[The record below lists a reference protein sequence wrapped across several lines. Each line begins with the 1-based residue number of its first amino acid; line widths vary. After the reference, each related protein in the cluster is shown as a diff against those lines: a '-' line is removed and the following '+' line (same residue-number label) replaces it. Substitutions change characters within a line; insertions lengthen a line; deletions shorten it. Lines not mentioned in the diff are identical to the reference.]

1 MTARPRPELATEF
14 RGRIFGRHSA
24 ELQELLNTMRAAPM
38 PGKPFLFLSK
48 PGQEWTLSKYADSLP
63 LRPVVEWDHV
73 FSDIES
79 AEWHVFG
86 ERWAAMHGERLE
98 PPTVPSPPAD
108 PAEAAR
114 RAVLERC
121 PSVLAYASARSIR
134 AGESLDFF
142 VSSEGD
148 KDYTAEVVRLL
159 SPDIGPVAPA
169 FRTVPV
175 ASAVNGTHAGRYQR
189 ILIGSYAEVAGPIA
203 LEDGFTL
210 SARVHPTLRGA
221 AVRTIAHVMATSGA
235 HLTITNSD
243 EGLTATWIAPS
254 GSRTVASVRPLV
266 EREWADVAVTVEPA
280 TGTLTLTSTVVDA
293 PALRTH
299 ARQVATATGSSSA
312 PFGPSSLALAA
323 SLSSDGRHDPATC
336 FNGKLEDVR
345 IVRTTH
351 TDLIAHWDF
360 SQGMTTQGIVD
371 VSGRAHHGRLVNLP
385 TRATRGSRW
394 TGDSLAWTVDP
405 SGYAAIHFHE
415 DDLADAAWERSLTFD
430 APSDLPSGIYG
441 LRVAPADGST
451 PEFWV
456 PFVVRPAKGAR
467 TAPAAFILPT
477 TTYCTYANMHLRVN
491 AQFNELNQGRLTVL
505 DSTDFLLMAKPELGK
520 SCYDTHTDG
529 SPVIF
534 ASMNRPVANFR
545 PFGRIYKFCQ
555 DLMFVDWF
563 DATDMDVDI
572 ITDDDIDR
580 EGIDAIRPY
589 RALLTASHPE
599 YMSRKFLD
607 AVDQHLRE
615 GGRLMY
621 LGGNGFYQMAEV
633 PESMPH
639 VVEVRRPGQDNLW
652 RVNHAEALSS
662 TSGLPTGLWRNI
674 GRSEN
679 AMVGVGFLT
688 MGFDEC
694 APYRRNPAAQDPR
707 AAWIFAGLGDAELIG
722 DFGVLQGG
730 AAGYE
735 IDRHDAAKGSPAH
748 SLVVASSF
756 GHSNMYGVTSSSVL
770 DTLPNPGSDLD
781 NLRADMVFFETGHGG
796 AVFSVGS
803 IAWCGSL
810 SHNGYRNSVSTVM
823 RNVLERFVDPAP
835 FPMPEIR

>member
-1 MTARPRPELATEF
+1 VTSRPRPELAAEF
-14 RGRIFGRHSA
+14 RGRIFGRHTA

-38 PGKPFLFLSK
+38 PGKPFLFLSR
-48 PGQEWTLSKYADSLP
+48 PGEEWTLSKYADALP

-79 AEWHVFG
+79 AEWHVFC
-86 ERWAAMHGERLE
+86 ERWAAIYGEQLE
-98 PPTVPSPPAD
+98 SPAVASSSANPP
-108 PAEAAR
+108 EAAR
-114 RAVLERC
+114 RAVIERC

-148 KDYTAEVVRLL
+148 KDYTAEIVRLL
-159 SPDIGPVAPA
+159 SPDIGPIAPA

-175 ASAVNGTHAGRYQR
+175 ASSINNTHRGQHQP
-189 ILIGSYAEVAGPIA
+189 ILIGSYAEVPGPIA
-203 LEDGFTL
+203 LDGAFKF
-210 SARVHPTLRGA
+210 SIRVHPTLRGA
-221 AVRTIAHVMATSGA
+221 AVRTIARISSASGA
-235 HLTITNSD
+235 HLTITNSG
-243 EGLTATWIAPS
+243 EALAAMWCAPS
-254 GSRTVASVRPLV
+254 GSQTTTSVGPLV
-266 EREWADVAVTVEPA
+266 EREWADIAVTVDPPNGA
-280 TGTLTLTSTVVDA
+280 LTLTSCVVDA
-293 PALRTH
+293 PALRAH
-299 ARQVATATGSSSA
+299 ARQESTVV
-312 PFGPSSLALAA
+312 GPSSAFFGESSLTLAA
-323 SLSSDGRHDPATC
+323 SLNHEGRHIPDTC
-336 FNGKLEDVR
+336 FNGKLEDAR
-345 IVRTTH
+345 IVGTARQ
-351 TDLIAHWDF
+351 DLIAHWDF

-415 DDLADAAWERSLTFD
+415 DDLADAAWDRSLTFD
-430 APSDLPSGIYG
+430 APVDLPSGCYG

-456 PFVVRPAKGAR
+456 PFVVRPAKGER

-477 TTYCTYANMHLRVN
+477 MTYCTYSNMHLRVN

-529 SPVIF
+529 SPVIY

-555 DLMFVDWF
+555 DLMFIDWF
-563 DATDMDVDI
+563 DATGMDIDI
-572 ITDDDIDR
+572 ITDDDVDR
-580 EGIDAIRPY
+580 EGIEAIRPY
-589 RALLTASHPE
+589 RALMTASHPE

-607 AVDQHLRE
+607 AVDLHLRE
-615 GGRLMY
+615 SGRLMY

-679 AMVGVGFLT
+679 AIVGVGFLT
-688 MGFDEC
+688 MGFDKC
-694 APYRRNPAAQDPR
+694 APYRRNSAAEDPR
-707 AAWIFAGLGDAELIG
+707 AAWIFNGLEEGVLIG

-735 IDRHDAAKGSPAH
+735 IDRHDLAKGSPSH
-748 SLVVASSF
+748 SLVLASSF
-756 GHSNMYGVTSSSVL
+756 GHSNMFAVTSSSVL
-770 DTLPNPGSDLD
+770 DTLPNPGSELD

-810 SHNGYRNSVSTVM
+810 SHNGYCNSVSTVM
-823 RNVLERFVDPAP
+823 RNVLERFVNPAP